1 LATVSAGDNAA
12 AVSAGSTTWPVA
24 KCSVV
29 SFGARGEAKSTET
42 NRKKKDAGV
51 FHVFVF

>member
-12 AVSAGSTTWPVA
+12 AVSASTTWLIP
-24 KCSVV
+24 KWSGV
-29 SFGARGEAKSTET
+29 SFGACGEAKSTEP